1 MSPPVR
7 YAVRLIV
14 TAVLLSACAAPR
26 PAADAPRA
34 SAVGQPSV
42 QVTEASRRA
51 AGERADGTGLDEGD
65 ASGSDTG
72 NDGAASSPPGEPM
85 TGAHGGGS
93 TTTTPAEVAGPHG
106 GSASPTASGHAA
118 RPGTD
123 SDGRNTGSST
133 AQGPAGTS
141 APGPD
146 AAPSGATTPPSE
158 DPLAQGLPTPGDLK
172 RLDFRGGEPRV
183 PVRLMEGRREVVFSP
198 RGRMRLRFGGPEDKV
213 LDAAAGT
220 RWTVRVTQGTPA
232 VLSARVQLAEFRVA
246 DRTGMQAALESWR
259 AKGLAVRPQV
269 LGTVYGIAGKVIDNR
284 RTLLLLDEAFT
295 PEAAGRKQAEL
306 LRSHGAQTSL
316 FEEVRTPSS
325 AILEVRDESG
335 AVVGMAQDRLDAETP
350 DGAGFDVRQVEYGVG
365 YDFHG
370 FEDRTFRGALQLVVD
385 RAGLLAVVNVVPL
398 EDLLKGLV
406 PAEIFARAHSEALK
420 AQAVTARGEVLAKVG
435 IKHLAD
441 PYLLCSEQHCA
452 VYRGRTGEA
461 ASTTAAVEATRGEG
475 LFNHEGRLVDSV
487 YSAVCGGHTEDN
499 DVVWG
504 GPPDPSLRGRPDV
517 IGPVGAHPLPA
528 NLERWLTT
536 SHLPAA
542 CRLSSFAQPS
552 KFRWEKRF
560 TAEQVDSRLKK
571 LGVGRVQAL
580 ALTDRGVSGRASVLS
595 VSGDKGATQVRGE
608 LNIRRLFGMLNSSM
622 AVVEAERDAE
632 GRLTG
637 WLFRGGGWG
646 HGVGMCQTGAIGRAE
661 AGQRYQD
668 ILRHYFN
675 GAEVAPIY

>member
-1 MSPPVR
+1 MTAWRCDSTVSPPVR
-7 YAVRLIV
+7 HAVTQLLA
-14 TAVLLSACAAPR
+14 AVLLSACVASK
-26 PAADAPRA
+26 PAAESPRA
-34 SAVGQPSV
+34 SATGPAVVSSS
-42 QVTEASRRA
+42 EATSGPQDSE
-51 AGERADGTGLDEGD
+51 AGATGTD
-65 ASGSDTG
+65 AS
-72 NDGAASSPPGEPM
+72 
-85 TGAHGGGS
+85 
-93 TTTTPAEVAGPHG
+93 
-106 GSASPTASGHAA
+106 ASGPAA
-118 RPGTD
+118 PGT
-123 SDGRNTGSST
+123 
-133 AQGPAGTS
+133 
-141 APGPD
+141 PG
-146 AAPSGATTPPSE
+146 ASSGATDSAPATSPNGHEAPSMGTETPPLE
-158 DPLAQGLPTPGDLK
+158 DPLAQGIPTPGDLK

-183 PVRLMEGRREVVFSP
+183 PVRLMEGRNEVTFSP
-198 RGRMRLRFGGPEDKV
+198 RGRMRLRFGGPDEKM

-220 RWTVRVTQGTPA
+220 RWTVRVTQGSPA
-232 VLSARVQLAEFRVA
+232 VLSARVQLAEFRMA
-246 DRTGMQAALESWR
+246 DRAGLQAALESWR
-259 AKGLAVRPQV
+259 EKGLAVRAQV
-269 LGTVYGIAGKVIDNR
+269 LGSVYGIAGKVIDNR
-284 RTLLLLDEAFT
+284 RTLLLVDEVLT
-295 PEAAGRKQAEL
+295 PEAAGLKQAEL
-306 LRSHGAQTSL
+306 LRSHGVQTTL
-316 FEEVRTPSS
+316 FEEVRTPSK
-325 AILEVRDESG
+325 AILEVRDEAG
-335 AVVGMAQDRLDAETP
+335 VVVGMAQDRLDAETP

-385 RAGLLAVVNVVPL
+385 RSGQLAVVNVVPL

-475 LFNHEGRLVDSV
+475 LFSEDGRLVDSV

-528 NLERWLTT
+528 SLERWLTT
-536 SHLPAA
+536 ANLPAA

-560 TAEQVDSRLKK
+560 TAEQVDTRLKR

-580 ALTDRGVSGRASVLS
+580 ALTDRGVSGRAAVLT

-622 AVVEAERDAE
+622 AVVEAERDAG

-675 GAEVAPIY
+675 GATVAPIY